1 MQLAENKFIDLIK
14 EEIVIGD
21 GAMGTMIQNSKCKQ
35 INPPELFMLEYPGEI
50 ARIHQEYVN
59 AGAELIETNT
69 FGANRLKLALEGLE
83 DRIEEINKK
92 AVEIARGIGD
102 DILVAG
108 SVGPTGKLMEPH
120 GELSFSTAK
129 AVFSEQIGYLVEA
142 GVDLICIETMSDLK
156 EMRAGVVAAREYQIP
171 LVAQMTYTDRGLTLT
186 GSTPELVAIVLDG
199 LGVDMVGVNC
209 VAGLDEAIPI
219 VSKMS
224 EVTGLPL
231 SVFANAGLPIM
242 KDNQTFYPQSA
253 KEYSIRINELLTYN
267 VRLIGGCC
275 GTTPEYIPSI
285 KGSAKKNTVENKN
298 SEKTSLFLTSNHKH
312 IEVSDNK
319 PVQLIGEKLNP
330 TGRDDLKTAL
340 RSRDW
345 KYLKDLAK
353 KQVIAGANL
362 LDVNIGISGID
373 KKEVM
378 GRLVQELQLEVD
390 VPLVLDS
397 NSPDVLEKALQ
408 EYTGKALINSV
419 NGDLKSIEAI
429 MPLAKKYGA
438 ALIGLTLD
446 EKGIPATVDGRVA
459 IAKRIIEAAEEYAIK
474 RSNIVIDTL
483 ALTAGAKQKEVLIA
497 VKALAEVKELFGVK
511 TTLGI
516 SNVSHGL
523 PGRELINETFLTMA
537 LGAGLDLPIINPFNE
552 RIYHI
557 IRAANLLTSRDEDG
571 REFIRWYNNNEG
583 NRDKD
588 FEEKSKGNKT
598 DILEDIHATIID
610 GNKDNIVAY
619 TRQAV
624 EEGTKPQQ
632 VIDEALIPG
641 IEEVGELYDQGTYFL
656 PQLLRSAE
664 TVQAAFDYLKG
675 LLGSDTEVEK
685 KALVLLATVKGDM
698 HDIGKNIVKTI
709 FANHGFEVIDLG
721 ANVDTE
727 LIVEK
732 AFEYD
737 VNLVGL
743 SALMTT
749 TMEEMRNVVSQLKK
763 KDFKGA
769 VIIGGAVTS
778 QEYANEI
785 GAEIYAEDALDGV
798 RKINSYLK
806 RVDSNKRK

>member
-1 MQLAENKFIDLIK
+1 MQLVENKFIDLIQ
-14 EEIVIGD
+14 EEIIVGD
-21 GAMGTMIQNSKCKQ
+21 GAMGTMIQNSKCQQ
-35 INPPELFMLEYPGEI
+35 INPPELFMLENPAEI
-50 ARIHQEYVN
+50 ARIHQEYAT

-92 AVEIARGIGD
+92 AVKIARSTGD
-102 DILVAG
+102 NILVAG

-120 GELSFSTAK
+120 GELSFSTARR
-129 AVFSEQIGYLVEA
+129 VFSEQIGYLVEA

-156 EMRAGVVAAREYQIP
+156 EMRAAVVAAREYQIP
-171 LVAQMTYTDRGLTLT
+171 LVAQMTYTERGLTLT

-219 VSKMS
+219 VKKMS
-224 EVTGLPL
+224 AVTELPL
-231 SVFANAGLPIM
+231 SVFANAGLPVM

-253 KEYSIRINELLTYN
+253 EDYSLRINELLTYN

-275 GTTPEYIPSI
+275 GTTPAYISAI
-285 KGSAKKNTVENKN
+285 KEAAKKTIVENKN
-298 SEKTSLFLTSNHKH
+298 GEKPSLFLSSNHKH
-312 IEVSDNK
+312 IEVSDQQA
-319 PVQLIGEKLNP
+319 VQLIGEKLNP

-340 RSRDW
+340 RNRDW

-419 NGDLKSIEAI
+419 NGELKSLEAI

-446 EKGIPATVDGRVA
+446 EKGIPATVDGRIA
-459 IAKRIIEAAEEYAIK
+459 IAKRIIEAAEEYGIK

-571 REFIRWYNNNEG
+571 REFISWYSVNKGNE
-583 NRDKD
+583 DKD
-588 FEEKSKGNKT
+588 CKKKSKDKKT
-598 DILEDIHATIID
+598 GILKQIHGIIIE
-610 GNKDNIVAY
+610 GNKDDIVAY
-619 TRQAV
+619 TEQAV

-641 IEEVGELYDQGTYFL
+641 IEEVGVLYDQGTYFL

-675 LLGSDTEVEK
+675 LLGSDTEVGK

-709 FANHGFEVIDLG
+709 FANHGLEVIDLG
-721 ANVDTE
+721 ANVATE

-737 VNLVGL
+737 VDLVGL

-749 TMEEMRNVVSQLKK
+749 TMEEMRHVVSLLKK

-778 QEYANEI
+778 QEYADEI
-785 GAEIYAEDALDGV
+785 GADLYAEDALDGV
-798 RKINSYLK
+798 RKINSYL
-806 RVDSNKRK
+806 RRGDSNKRN